1 MFGDL
6 DWPLNASRGLSATAV
21 CQRQLSFLYLYRSL
35 ACYACRARY
44 CFYPSVCHP
53 SNPGIASKRMYISSC
68 FLPRDAMHKRGLSC
82 RPVSVRPSVCPSVTL
97 VYCIQTAEDIADLS
111 VGLFSSTQPNP
122 THQITDP
129 LPGELMDQWPNPT
142 HTQPNSLTSNNN
154 WPAVRK

>member
-6 DWPLNASRGLSATAV
+6 DWPQNASRGLSATAE
-21 CQRQLSFLYLYRSL
+21 FLVFISRVSMLRMQSSIL
-35 ACYACRARY
+35 
-44 CFYPSVCHP
+44 FYPSVCHP

-68 FLPRDAMHKRGLSC
+68 FLPRDAMHKRGLCC

-122 THQITDP
+122 THQNTDP
-129 LPGELMDQWPNPT
+129 LPGELMDPWPNPT
-142 HTQPNSLTSNNN
+142 HTQPNPLTSNNN